1 VADDGTKVAH
11 NMFPF
16 VVNFIKEQR
25 AAWTAGGGELI
36 SLPPAGQ
43 KHCAFTSPLGADAL
57 KDKPDALAMYNAM
70 IAARDRVK

>member
-11 NMFPF
+11 DMFPF

-43 KHCAFTSPLGADAL
+43 KQLRL
-57 KDKPDALAMYNAM
+57 QL
-70 IAARDRVK
+70 AARRRCAQR

>member
-1 VADDGTKVAH
+1 
-11 NMFPF
+11 MFPF

-43 KHCAFTSPLGADAL
+43 KQLRL
-57 KDKPDALAMYNAM
+57 QL
-70 IAARDRVK
+70 AARRRCAQR